1 MEGFFRLLVYFFFFF
16 CLYISI
22 YSVGG
27 GSGRTGLDSALNSV
41 RDLKDVLDLETE
53 GMTDNACHE

>member
-1 MEGFFRLLVYFFFFF
+1 MLVYFFFFF